1 MIKINNNG
9 KNMYTLSI
17 GDYLISIFNDYIIK
31 KSHSILISINLL
43 LTIYLLVQNKK
54 SYALNKELFCKK
66 TFYNINESIIDKDMI
81 GLKYPEIE
89 FNKIKKNYING
100 QVISSFLELLTQLE
114 AKIIYL
120 EKEINATKLISFYTS
135 RTLYLDKMKVK
146 YDDSRIIEFHDIINW
161 LIIHKSTQLKGI
173 ASDKYL
179 ACKYVQ
185 MKLGKNLCSQRIGV
199 YNSVEEID
207 FKKIIEIGNIILKVS
222 NGNDDNIFIT
232 KNNTQEDI
240 EKIKN
245 DLIFHFNRDYP
256 FRIPAFFH
264 FYSKK
269 RIVLEKMFIPLTD
282 LYEFKFMVFNHDIK
296 LITLKYFKNN
306 DKFSVAYY
314 DKEFNP
320 IKNSGRPV
328 YGLSKFKKNILNEM
342 KTYAIKLS
350 EDFPNFV
357 RVDLYLFQEKI
368 YLSELTFDSHSGIP
382 ALRNIQYFNDGLKTW
397 KRFDY

>member
-54 SYALNKELFCKK
+54 LYALNKELFCKK

-114 AKIIYL
+114 TKIIYL
-120 EKEINATKLISFYTS
+120 EKEINATKLISFYTA

-146 YDDSRIIEFHDIINW
+146 YNDSRIIEFHDIINW

-179 ACKYVQ
+179 ACRYVQ
-185 MKLGKNLCSQRIGV
+185 MKLGKNLCPHRIGV
-199 YNSVEEID
+199 YNNVEEID

-368 YLSELTFDSHSGIP
+368 YLYYL
-382 ALRNIQYFNDGLKTW
+382 LL
-397 KRFDY
+397 

>member
-1 MIKINNNG
+1 M
-9 KNMYTLSI
+9 
-17 GDYLISIFNDYIIK
+17 
-31 KSHSILISINLL
+31 
-43 LTIYLLVQNKK
+43 
-54 SYALNKELFCKK
+54 
-66 TFYNINESIIDKDMI
+66 
-81 GLKYPEIE
+81 
-89 FNKIKKNYING
+89 
-100 QVISSFLELLTQLE
+100 ELLTQLE
-114 AKIIYL
+114 TKIIYL